1 MLYCCVCR
9 ECLHAHSFSR
19 NQLSKSANKRTCMD
33 CMPRRRRK
41 QTKSYTFQSTY
52 RCTKCDQNVSS
63 YLFSK
68 SQLSKGIT
76 RKCKQCIA
84 IIAANQTRNN
94 KLFSD
99 SGIYSRLNK
108 SEYRLLRQT
117 LVHLESF
124 ELKHLTNPDLF
135 NRKIAKPFIE
145 LFITTNRCMIDQFS
159 KHIPKQFH
167 QEYLKQIQEITKQ
180 KIDMFYHSIEK
191 HLKDDER
198 IVFQSVIHNALND
211 TELKQDVINILI
223 QTFPPNHVH
232 RDYITKFGRFLSGKF
247 RDAYRTALHTNE
259 LDVHWMVMCRIYN
272 AFKHD
277 DSYGI
282 FVALQFWKTVTE
294 NYLADICE
302 FTDSSNHDLRLFE
315 KHKDYFMGD
324 PDCMELEWDQQTLKD
339 ILPIALKNKT
349 DKEIMRFMK
358 DAITNKE
365 YDEERFDNE
374 KIELACNP
382 LPKQLYSNKRFITF
396 LLANVECI
404 NGCVASMIYEY
415 LTGYLFD
422 IETPHPLYL
431 DETRMIDC
439 FNLDSKNNVDEYE
452 YIRELSNHNL
462 YTIRWTKCKS
472 DFGKYNKIEL
482 ISGVYR
488 HTLAC
493 VYERDF
499 DRQYEEGCRHGKF
512 AILIRNILQRYKCNW
527 NKLEIVDISCMEK
540 DGDDEYMGGNV
551 HFEKSVLDAC
561 RKAIHSNIKSTQRH
575 KEAWQSFLY
584 EARDMMRGYQYEAME
599 AMDSF
604 HDSLY

>member
-365 YDEERFDNE
+365 YDGESFDNE
-374 KIELACNP
+374 KIELKYNP
-382 LPKQLYSNKRFITF
+382 LPSQLHLRKSFVTCLMENNEDII
-396 LLANVECI
+396 E
-404 NGCVASMIYEY
+404 CVASVIYQC
-415 LTGYLFD
+415 LTGYLFG
-422 IETPHPLYL
+422 IETEHPLGSGEPRTIECFDL
-431 DETRMIDC
+431 DIINHHDHIRK
-439 FNLDSKNNVDEYE
+439 LSSSK
-452 YIRELSNHNL
+452 L
-462 YTIRWTKCKS
+462 YTIRWTKCR
-472 DFGKYNKIEL
+472 DDIGKYNKIEL
-482 ISGVYR
+482 ITDEY
-488 HTLAC
+488 TDTMAC

-499 DRQYEEGCRHGKF
+499 SELIGSEYFSKAINF
-512 AILIRNILQRYKCNW
+512 AILIRNILQHYKCDCDN
-527 NKLEIVDISCMEK
+527 LEILDIQNVDYTE
-540 DGDDEYMGGNV
+540 
-551 HFEKSVLDAC
+551 EKSILEAC
-561 RKAIHSNIKSTQRH
+561 REVIHPNIKSTERYKQAFH
-575 KEAWQSFLY
+575 NLSAP
-584 EARDMMRGYQYEAME
+584 MREYEAMNDQDWFY
-599 AMDSF
+599 AMQNFDDSW
-604 HDSLY
+604 Y